1 MTYVP
6 YPLRRCLMTPRN
18 LRNRSRDMKVC
29 SGSVN
34 SSVLV
39 ALTLR
44 HPLKPRNIED
54 GISLI
59 EMAAVM

>member
-1 MTYVP
+1 
-6 YPLRRCLMTPRN
+6 MTPGN
-18 LRNRSRDMKVC
+18 PRNRSRDMKVC
-29 SGSVN
+29 SGSLN
-34 SSVLV
+34 SFVLA

-44 HPLKPRNIED
+44 DPLKPRNIED